1 MRWTLAK
8 VLTVAVLSLVGV
20 ARADDPK
27 SFRIGAI
34 DFFGAH
40 GTDTAAIRKK
50 MSVRGGQVIPLERM
64 DQALESIRS
73 EVMAAT
79 GMKVTDVEVLCCD
92 VPGIFDLYV
101 GLAGSS
107 YRASTYA
114 PAPAGDVMLPAE
126 EMALYKQDL
135 DLLQEAIE
143 KGQAAE
149 DDSKGYALMAYPPSR
164 KVQLAMRAYAVGHE
178 AELEQV
184 LGAAKDAKHREASAM
199 LLGYGERSEKQVAA
213 LEAATNDESAEVR
226 NNALRA
232 LEVML
237 VAGPVPALSVK
248 PLIALLYSGTWS
260 DRNKVSLLL
269 DRMTVTRDP
278 ALLVPLRGAVGPL
291 EDGARW
297 HSPGHARPFLDVL
310 GRMGGIEEKKLQELE
325 DKGAQDEIIA
335 AAEKP

>member
-1 MRWTLAK
+1 
-8 VLTVAVLSLVGV
+8 
-20 ARADDPK
+20 
-27 SFRIGAI
+27 
-34 DFFGAH
+34 
-40 GTDTAAIRKK
+40 